1 VTFDASEPQQ
11 VSLADGTRIF
21 IPAGAMPATGQ
32 VTLRIVPVA
41 ALPHQQHVNIY
52 KYGYAFLASDE
63 TGAPIEDHFNQEVI
77 ISFSYQK
84 SELVQL
90 QIHERRLK
98 PAYFSTT
105 EQRWVF
111 PENFVID
118 YEANRVTMQIDHF
131 TDYVLT
137 GPANTNLYLPIISR

>member
-1 VTFDASEPQQ
+1 
-11 VSLADGTRIF
+11 
-21 IPAGAMPATGQ
+21 MPTTGQ
-32 VTLRIVPVA
+32 VTLRIVPLA
-41 ALPHQQHVNIY
+41 GLPHQQHVNIY

-63 TGAPIEDHFNQEVI
+63 NGAPIEDHFNQEVI

-84 SELVQL
+84 SELAQL

-98 PAYFSTT
+98 PAYYSTT

-118 YEANRVTMQIDHF
+118 FEANRVTMQIDHF

-137 GPANTNLYLPIISR
+137 GPPTTNLYLPIITR